1 MFFILHFSFSIFL
14 IKPSL
19 VIIGLGNH
27 GSAYER
33 TRHNAGWIALDRL
46 AREFSPASSANYAE
60 IHWKDA
66 PKFDAKTCEAHVGA
80 APVLLVK
87 PQTYMNASGDAVR
100 KIVTFYKLEPKTQ
113 ILVLTDDID
122 IPLGTLRMRMNGG
135 PGTHNGLKSIADT
148 YGEEWPRI
156 RLGIGPK
163 PEKGDLATWVLS
175 RFSDDEEKMLEEA
188 IGKVPDMVREFV
200 MGSMKNA

>member
-1 MFFILHFSFSIFL
+1 MLQL
-14 IKPSL
+14 NGMKPSL

-46 AREFSPASSANYAE
+46 AREFSDAT
-60 IHWKDA
+60 WKDA
-66 PKFDAKTCEAHVGA
+66 PKFDAKTCEARVGV

-148 YGEEWPRI
+148 YGEDWPRI

-163 PEKGDLATWVLS
+163 PEKGDLAVWVLS

-188 IGKVPDMVREFV
+188 IGKVPDMVREYV
-200 MGSMKNA
+200 LGSLSSL

>member
-1 MFFILHFSFSIFL
+1 M
-14 IKPSL
+14 
-19 VIIGLGNH
+19 
-27 GSAYER
+27 
-33 TRHNAGWIALDRL
+33 DRL
-46 AREFSPASSANYAE
+46 AREFSDAT
-60 IHWKDA
+60 WKDA
-66 PKFDAKTCEAHVGA
+66 PKFDAKTCEARVGV

-148 YGEEWPRI
+148 YGEDWPRI

-163 PEKGDLATWVLS
+163 PEKGDLAVWVLS

-188 IGKVPDMVREFV
+188 IGKVPDMVREYV
-200 MGSMKNA
+200 LGSLSAV

>member
-1 MFFILHFSFSIFL
+1 M
-14 IKPSL
+14 
-19 VIIGLGNH
+19 
-27 GSAYER
+27 
-33 TRHNAGWIALDRL
+33 
-46 AREFSPASSANYAE
+46 
-60 IHWKDA
+60 
-66 PKFDAKTCEAHVGA
+66 
-80 APVLLVK
+80 LLVK

-148 YGEEWPRI
+148 YGEDWPRI
-156 RLGIGPK
+156 RIGIGPK

-188 IGKVPDMVREFV
+188 IGKVPDMVREYV
-200 MGSMKNA
+200 LGSLSSL